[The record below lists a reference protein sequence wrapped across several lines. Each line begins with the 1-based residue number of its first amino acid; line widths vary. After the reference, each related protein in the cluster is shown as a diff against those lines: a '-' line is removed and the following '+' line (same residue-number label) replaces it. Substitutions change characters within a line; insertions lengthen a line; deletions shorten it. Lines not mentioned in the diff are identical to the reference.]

1 MEIKLNKKDNIK
13 NISSQECFEKL
24 SIEVNSQLIDV
35 RTKPEWIYVGVP
47 DLSSINKKVIF
58 VSWQVYPEMGTNK
71 FFENQI
77 LESNIKKDNNLYFI
91 CRSGNRSNNAAEFL
105 ISRGFSNSIYPCSA
119 YKSSI
124 KSKIFLF
131 SPSRATIF
139 GNTIYHIYIS
149 CYPSSKTIS
158 NIW

>member
-35 RTKPEWIYVGVP
+35 RTKPEWTYVGVP

-77 LESNIKKDNNLYFI
+77 LETNIKKDDNLYFI

-105 ISRGFSNSIYPCSA
+105 TSRGFSNCFNVIDGFEG
-119 YKSSI
+119 K
-124 KSKIFLF
+124 LNHDQQ
-131 SPSRATIF
+131 RALIDGWQF
-139 GNTIYHIYIS
+139 NNL
-149 CYPSSKTIS
+149 PWKQ
-158 NIW
+158 

>member
-1 MEIKLNKKDNIK
+1 MEIKLNNKDNIK

-77 LESNIKKDNNLYFI
+77 LESNIKKHYMI
-91 CRSGNRSNNAAEFL
+91 
-105 ISRGFSNSIYPCSA
+105 I
-119 YKSSI
+119 
-124 KSKIFLF
+124 
-131 SPSRATIF
+131 
-139 GNTIYHIYIS
+139 
-149 CYPSSKTIS
+149 
-158 NIW
+158 

>member
-13 NISSQECFEKL
+13 NISSRECFEKL

-35 RTKPEWIYVGVP
+35 RTKPEWTYVGVP

-91 CRSGNRSNNAAEFL
+91 CRSGNRSNNAAKFL
-105 ISRGFSNSIYPCSA
+105 TSRGFANCYNVIDGFEGNLDHEHHRS
-119 YKSSI
+119 
-124 KSKIFLF
+124 
-131 SPSRATIF
+131 TIE
-139 GNTIYHIYIS
+139 GWKYHNL
-149 CYPSSKTIS
+149 P
-158 NIW
+158 WRQ

>member
-13 NISSQECFEKL
+13 NISSRECFEKL

-77 LESNIKKDNNLYFI
+77 LESNIKKNNNLYFI
-91 CRSGNRSNNAAEFL
+91 CRSGQRSHDAAKFLDSRSFANCFNVFDGFEGNLNHERQRASIDGWQFNNL
-105 ISRGFSNSIYPCSA
+105 PW
-119 YKSSI
+119 KQQ
-124 KSKIFLF
+124 
-131 SPSRATIF
+131 
-139 GNTIYHIYIS
+139 
-149 CYPSSKTIS
+149 
-158 NIW
+158 

>member
-1 MEIKLNKKDNIK
+1 MEIKLSKKDNIK
-13 NISSQECFEKL
+13 NISSRECFEKL

-58 VSWQVYPEMGTNK
+58 VSWQVYPEMEANK

-105 ISRGFSNSIYPCSA
+105 ASRGFSNCFNVIDGFEG
-119 YKSSI
+119 K
-124 KSKIFLF
+124 LDHEHQ
-131 SPSRATIF
+131 RALIDGWQF
-139 GNTIYHIYIS
+139 NNL
-149 CYPSSKTIS
+149 PWKQ
-158 NIW
+158 

>member
-1 MEIKLNKKDNIK
+1 MEIKLNKKNNIK
-13 NISSQECFEKL
+13 NISSRECFEKL

-105 ISRGFSNSIYPCSA
+105 TSRGFSNCFNVIDGFEG
-119 YKSSI
+119 
-124 KSKIFLF
+124 KINHECQ
-131 SPSRATIF
+131 RALIDGWQF
-139 GNTIYHIYIS
+139 NNL
-149 CYPSSKTIS
+149 PWKQ
-158 NIW
+158 

>member
-1 MEIKLNKKDNIK
+1 MGIKLSKKDNIK

-58 VSWQVYPEMGTNK
+58 VSWQVYPEMEINK
-71 FFENQI
+71 LFENQI
-77 LESNIKKDNNLYFI
+77 LELNIQKDNNLYFI

-105 ISRGFSNSIYPCSA
+105 ASLGFSNCFNVIDGFEG
-119 YKSSI
+119 K
-124 KSKIFLF
+124 LNHEHQ
-131 SPSRATIF
+131 RALIDGWQF
-139 GNTIYHIYIS
+139 NNL
-149 CYPSSKTIS
+149 PWKQ
-158 NIW
+158 

>member
-13 NISSQECFEKL
+13 NISSRECFEKL

-77 LESNIKKDNNLYFI
+77 LESNIKKIPIF
-91 CRSGNRSNNAAEFL
+91 
-105 ISRGFSNSIYPCSA
+105 
-119 YKSSI
+119 
-124 KSKIFLF
+124 FLF
-131 SPSRATIF
+131 VVQVAAPKMLQSF
-139 GNTIYHIYIS
+139 
-149 CYPSSKTIS
+149 
-158 NIW
+158 

>member
-1 MEIKLNKKDNIK
+1 MAIKLDKKNNIK

-105 ISRGFSNSIYPCSA
+105 ASRGFSNCFNVIDGFEGNLDHENHRS
-119 YKSSI
+119 
-124 KSKIFLF
+124 
-131 SPSRATIF
+131 TIE
-139 GNTIYHIYIS
+139 GWKYHNL
-149 CYPSSKTIS
+149 P
-158 NIW
+158 WRQ

>member
-1 MEIKLNKKDNIK
+1 MGIKLNKKDNIK

-24 SIEVNSQLIDV
+24 SIEVHSQLIDV

-105 ISRGFSNSIYPCSA
+105 TSRGFSNCFNVIDGFEG
-119 YKSSI
+119 K
-124 KSKIFLF
+124 LNNERQ
-131 SPSRATIF
+131 RALIDGWQF
-139 GNTIYHIYIS
+139 NNL
-149 CYPSSKTIS
+149 PWKQ
-158 NIW
+158 

>member
-13 NISSQECFEKL
+13 NISSRECFEKL

-105 ISRGFSNSIYPCSA
+105 ASRGFSNCFNVIDGFEGKLNHERQRASIDGWQFNKLPW
-119 YKSSI
+119 KQQ
-124 KSKIFLF
+124 
-131 SPSRATIF
+131 
-139 GNTIYHIYIS
+139 
-149 CYPSSKTIS
+149 
-158 NIW
+158 